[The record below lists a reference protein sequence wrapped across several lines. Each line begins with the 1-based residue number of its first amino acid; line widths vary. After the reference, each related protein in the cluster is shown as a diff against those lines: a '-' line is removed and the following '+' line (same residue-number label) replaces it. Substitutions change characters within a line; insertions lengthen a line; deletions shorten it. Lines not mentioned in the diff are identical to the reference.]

1 MFTLEKRKY
10 PIGVQSFT
18 EIVKGN
24 YVYVDKTDLIYKLI
38 NSVKYTFLNRPRRF
52 GKSLLSSTLHC
63 YFEGQK
69 ELFKGL
75 KIDSLESE
83 WAEYPVLHFDL
94 SMTKNQLPEGVED
107 ELFRQLH
114 RYELKYGEDVLEKKP
129 GQKLAGI
136 IERAAKAK
144 GRNVVVI
151 VDEYDAALLD
161 NNDSAKVHRVMQEF
175 YMPLKVQDR
184 FLKFVFITGI
194 TKFSQLSIFSTINNL
209 KNISMMPEYSAICG
223 ITESEVHEYFD
234 GEVAQIAD
242 KIGRTKEEMY
252 DLLKYE
258 YDGYHFSFKS
268 EDIYNPFSLMN
279 AFSEKRIVSAWFASG
294 TPTFLIE
301 QMARFN
307 TDITKWDELYLQESA
322 FDRPTDSM
330 PDALPLLYQS
340 GYLTIKEYDYLTR
353 EYKLEIPNNE
363 VRIGLFEC
371 LIPTY
376 TGLQTTGVQGFV
388 SKLYRALNDGDIERI
403 IAEMR
408 AFFESIPYMDGFK
421 KKLDD
426 VVKVEAFY
434 EYVLYLVFSMVNTYV
449 RTQVR
454 TANGRADVVV
464 FMPKVVYVFELKLN
478 GSAEEALAQI
488 EDKGYAIP
496 YGTDE
501 RKVVKCGINF
511 STETKNIEDY
521 RYKI

>member
-1 MFTLEKRKY
+1 
-10 PIGVQSFT
+10 
-18 EIVKGN
+18 
-24 YVYVDKTDLIYKLI
+24 
-38 NSVKYTFLNRPRRF
+38 
-52 GKSLLSSTLHC
+52 
-63 YFEGQK
+63 
-69 ELFKGL
+69 
-75 KIDSLESE
+75 
-83 WAEYPVLHFDL
+83 
-94 SMTKNQLPEGVED
+94 
-107 ELFRQLH
+107 
-114 RYELKYGEDVLEKKP
+114 
-129 GQKLAGI
+129 
-136 IERAAKAK
+136 
-144 GRNVVVI
+144 
-151 VDEYDAALLD
+151 
-161 NNDSAKVHRVMQEF
+161 
-175 YMPLKVQDR
+175 
-184 FLKFVFITGI
+184 
-194 TKFSQLSIFSTINNL
+194 
-209 KNISMMPEYSAICG
+209 
-223 ITESEVHEYFD
+223 
-234 GEVAQIAD
+234 
-242 KIGRTKEEMY
+242 
-252 DLLKYE
+252 
-258 YDGYHFSFKS
+258 
-268 EDIYNPFSLMN
+268 MN
-279 AFSEKRIVSAWFASG
+279 AFSEKRLVSAWFASG